1 MFAHQKGIAAALT
14 LGLLTT
20 ACFNNQKPEPKP
32 EPQPKQAAKPAPKKP
47 AKPAAKPA
55 PPKSAATPQIIGK
68 TDKSALSYQP
78 GEEMVFTFNMDFATA
93 KPGKYFLSYVRRG
106 DDHKSFSGKVP
117 AGQTLTVKTSLDR
130 PGFVSV
136 DVTLVDAKG
145 KAVLLELP
153 DGKKMQR
160 TVNYYAGTAVQ
171 PEKLTDCGEPADFD
185 AFWDRQKKRLA
196 EVPFQGK
203 VDRKLVKTVKNG
215 KIYAVSI
222 PAPGPRPAT
231 GYLTIPDNAKPKSL
245 PITIVFFGYG
255 TRIHTAPAA
264 VVPGQITFY
273 LNAHGQKLGQN
284 AEYYKKFFASIRTAK
299 YSYAFDPEQ
308 NKNPETCFFNGMVMR
323 ILRAMEYLK
332 TLPEWDGT
340 TLIAQGGS
348 QGGLQTMWAAALDP
362 DVTIAKPTVTWCC
375 DLAGTDKAK
384 RISGRWRI
392 KYLPALDYYDPVFMA
407 KRITKADVTITRA
420 GLGDYVCP
428 PSGLM
433 ICYKNLATPNK
444 TIRWVQGSSHGFV
457 PHRSEVIVWTTKKPA
472 AKKPAAKKPADR
484 KPAIKNPTIQ
494 PANPPM
500 IRPNRQAVSGIIPG
514 FRRSAVRTGMM
525 SVELGKLA
533 RGFRELLRRAR
544 QT

>member
-1 MFAHQKGIAAALT
+1 MFAHPKALAAVLT

-20 ACFNNQKPEPKP
+20 ACLNNQKPEPKP
-32 EPQPKQAAKPAPKKP
+32 EPQPKQAAKPTPKKAARPAAKPAPKKP

-55 PPKSAATPQIIGK
+55 PKKTAAVPQIIGK
-68 TDKSALSYQP
+68 TNKSALSYQP
-78 GEEMVFTFNMDFATA
+78 GEEMVFTFKMDFAKA

-117 AGQTLTVKTSLDR
+117 ADQTMTVKTSLDR

-145 KAVLLELP
+145 KAVMLELP
-153 DGKKMQR
+153 NGKKMQR
-160 TVNYYAGTAVQ
+160 TVNYYAGTAVH
-171 PEKLTDCGEPADFD
+171 PEKLADCGEPADFD
-185 AFWDRQKKRLA
+185 AFWARQKKRLA
-196 EVPFQGK
+196 EVPFKGK

-215 KIYAVSI
+215 NIYAVSI

-231 GYLTIPDNAKPKSL
+231 GYLTIPNNAKPKSL
-245 PITIVFFGYG
+245 PIVIHFSGYG
-255 TRIHTAPAA
+255 TRVHTAPQTVAN
-264 VVPGQITFY
+264 GQISFF
-273 LNAHGQKLGQN
+273 LNAHGQKLEQN
-284 AEYYKKFFASIRTAK
+284 AEYYKKFFASIRTPK

-332 TLPEWDGT
+332 TLPEWNGK

-362 DVTIAKPTVTWCC
+362 DVTVAKPSITWCC
-375 DLAGTDKAK
+375 DLAGSTKAN
-384 RISGRWRI
+384 RICGRWRI
-392 KYLPALDYYDPVFMA
+392 PYVPGLDYYDPVFMA
-407 KRITKADVTITRA
+407 KRIKKADVTIPKA

-472 AKKPAAKKPADR
+472 AKKPAAKKAPAVK
-484 KPAIKNPTIQ
+484 KPAVKNPTVQ
-494 PANPPM
+494 QANPPM
-500 IRPNRQAVSGIIPG
+500 I
-514 FRRSAVRTGMM
+514 
-525 SVELGKLA
+525 
-533 RGFRELLRRAR
+533 
-544 QT
+544 